1 MIKLQR
7 QTAQVHVCTSLGLL
21 IHHNLAG
28 FCNNELNKI
37 STFSKIVHNQE
48 SIFTIFISG
57 SFKVFAQL
65 IFLKIIVQ
73 LRTTYL
79 NNFGEEIT
87 DKKQIA
93 KNYIYSLDFVVDVLS
108 IIYNPAT

>member
-1 MIKLQR
+1 MRYMVSYK
-7 QTAQVHVCTSLGLL
+7 
-21 IHHNLAG
+21 
-28 FCNNELNKI
+28 NKI
-37 STFSKIVHNQE
+37 RRAWDLGI
-48 SIFTIFISG
+48 ILLAFITTMLQSLNVA
-57 SFKVFAQL
+57 FKPFGKWFDVYDGFVFVIYL
-65 IFLKIIVQ
+65 LDIIVK